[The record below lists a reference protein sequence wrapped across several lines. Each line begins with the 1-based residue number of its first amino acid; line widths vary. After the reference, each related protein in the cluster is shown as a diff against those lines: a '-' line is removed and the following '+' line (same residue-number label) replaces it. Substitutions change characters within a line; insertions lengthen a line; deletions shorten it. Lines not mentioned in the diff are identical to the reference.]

1 MKIAAAPAPVVVCDC
16 SHFPELSRDQD
27 AWLRR
32 LVLQCRP
39 ADLLLGLTAR
49 AADGPIDDEP
59 IASFDAASGTWW
71 ASRYVGEV
79 EFEGS
84 TLRIEPRFGM
94 SSLMRWLGT
103 IWGIRFLEMSGRL
116 QQQRLWLWLVIAHL
130 WTNQLTMAAK
140 HGLPSRRVATVH
152 MGRALRGRLL
162 PRETALA
169 RRGGDDRL
177 ISETRTRQVDAD
189 IGRILLGA
197 HGRLMSALR
206 MIGTAWLPDRAHTL
220 VSELQHA
227 LGSQQSKTVA
237 TACDIIR
244 YTPIT
249 ESYRS
254 VVDLSMAILAR
265 RPPGANTT
273 GAGKS
278 FGVLLDMAEIW
289 ELYVAK
295 VLQSGLPSLTVEHTG
310 RTHTHQYWLL
320 GNNIDSAVEGSL
332 RPDIVITD
340 HRKHCIAIVDA
351 KYKTTRLNEYNRNG
365 IHADDLYQITA
376 YLSAFGNDA
385 GRLDGFLVYPDDEL
399 GKVARH
405 LAPRN
410 AWHLTAAPT
419 RRLWFVSAEVGR
431 QADQTALTA
440 SELRLSATV
449 QAALAAGRYA

>member
-1 MKIAAAPAPVVVCDC
+1 MKTAAVPTPVIVCDC
-16 SHFPELSRDQD
+16 SRFPELSRDQE

-32 LVLQCRP
+32 LVVQCRP
-39 ADLLLGLTAR
+39 ADLLLCLTAR

-59 IASFDAASGTWW
+59 IASFDAASGVWW
-71 ASRYVGEV
+71 AGRYVGEV
-79 EFEGS
+79 EFEGA

-94 SSLMRWLGT
+94 PSLMRWLGT
-103 IWGIRFLEMSGRL
+103 IWGVRFLEMSGSL
-116 QQQRLWLWLVIAHL
+116 QQQRLWLWLVVAHL

-140 HGLPSRRVATVH
+140 HGLPSRRVSTVH
-152 MGRALRGRLL
+152 IGRALRGRLL

-169 RRGGDDRL
+169 RRVGGDRL
-177 ISETRTRQVDAD
+177 MSETRTRQVDAN
-189 IGRILLGA
+189 IGRILLSA
-197 HGRLMSALR
+197 HARLLSALR
-206 MIGTAWLPDRAHTL
+206 TIRTAWLPDRAQAL

-237 TACDIIR
+237 KGCDIIR

-254 VVDLSMAILAR
+254 VVDLSLAILAR
-265 RPPGANTT
+265 RPPGTSTT
-273 GAGKS
+273 GASKS

-295 VLQSGLPSLTVEHTG
+295 VLQAGLPGLTVEHTG
-310 RTHTHQYWLL
+310 RTRTHQYWLL

-332 RPDIVITD
+332 RPDIVIAD
-340 HRKHCIAIVDA
+340 HRKHCVAIVDA
-351 KYKTTRLNEYNRNG
+351 KYKTTRLNEHNQTG
-365 IHADDLYQITA
+365 IRADDLYQITA
-376 YLSAFGNDA
+376 YLSAFGNDD
-385 GRLDGFLVYPDDEL
+385 GRLDGFLVYPEDEL
-399 GKVARH
+399 GKVARR

-419 RRLWFVSAEVGR
+419 RRVWFVSAEVER

-440 SELRLSATV
+440 SELRLSAIV
-449 QAALAAGRYA
+449 QAALAAGRCA